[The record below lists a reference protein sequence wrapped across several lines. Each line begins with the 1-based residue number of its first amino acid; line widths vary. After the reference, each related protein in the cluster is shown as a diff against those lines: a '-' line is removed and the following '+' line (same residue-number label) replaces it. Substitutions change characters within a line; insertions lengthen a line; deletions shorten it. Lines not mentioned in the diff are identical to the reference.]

1 MAGTIKTPLNKR
13 QAKKHFAVGNGV
25 IIRHTMCRGVPVK
38 DDKYE
43 WGHPLAGRV
52 TGTLSVDDKTHV
64 VVTQHHD
71 I

>member
-13 QAKKHFAVGNGV
+13 QAKKHGAMNDVV
-25 IIRHTMCRGVPVK
+25 IRFTQCRGTPVK
-38 DDKYE
+38 DDRYSR
-43 WGHPLAGRV
+43 GHPLAGRV
-52 TGTLSVDDKTHV
+52 TGTASADGKTHV

>member
-13 QAKKHFAVGNGV
+13 QSKKHGAVGIGV
-25 IIRHTMCRGVPVK
+25 ILRHCTCRGVPVK

-43 WGHPLAGRV
+43 WGNPLAGRV
-52 TGTLSVDDKTHV
+52 TGTLSLDGKTHV